1 MIGLTPV
8 VGNFYNILPIQRSE
22 MESEKENG
30 SDVTPRT
37 RTFRIPGVSSTE
49 KQMFKR
55 LNIFSQTWL
64 IYHHFEVLLW
74 HKRSLNNN
82 HLSTTTTIF
91 GYRKWSLYTSLT
103 LLLYC
108 QSFWISRLL
117 QKQWPISYKPIKC
130 FIVFVNHSEKSK
142 VNIA

>member
-55 LNIFSQTWL
+55 LNIFSQT
-64 IYHHFEVLLW
+64 
-74 HKRSLNNN
+74 
-82 HLSTTTTIF
+82 
-91 GYRKWSLYTSLT
+91 
-103 LLLYC
+103 
-108 QSFWISRLL
+108 
-117 QKQWPISYKPIKC
+117 
-130 FIVFVNHSEKSK
+130 
-142 VNIA
+142 